1 MVPLQIFYKRIT
13 ILVSVTCLMIGC
25 RSNRNVEIPD
35 APPPYANFP
44 APQNFQN
51 PQPVAAQPHGN
62 LFADSYNPAP
72 PYSNY
77 SNPGGNTS
85 SSSVSQSRYTLHA
98 EADLWALIQ
107 DPNGVEL
114 DWLKMKSGDSVPLTY
129 SGPITV
135 TCSSG
140 HKLKIFDNQKNL
152 IETKANQSGISIVKL
167 P

>member
-51 PQPVAAQPHGN
+51 PQPVAVQSHGN

-77 SNPGGNTS
+77 SNPENSTS
-85 SSSVSQSRYTLHA
+85 SPASTSRYVLRA
-98 EADLWALIQ
+98 ETDLWALIQ

-114 DWLKMKSGDSVPLTY
+114 DWLKMKSGESVPLTY

>member
-13 ILVSVTCLMIGC
+13 ILVFVTCLMIGC

-51 PQPVAAQPHGN
+51 PQPVAVQSHGN

-77 SNPGGNTS
+77 SNPGNSIIFS
-85 SSSVSQSRYTLHA
+85 SFYKQVCSPCGSRSLGT
-98 EADLWALIQ
+98 
-107 DPNGVEL
+107 
-114 DWLKMKSGDSVPLTY
+114 DSRPQR
-129 SGPITV
+129 S
-135 TCSSG
+135 
-140 HKLKIFDNQKNL
+140 
-152 IETKANQSGISIVKL
+152 
-167 P
+167 

>member
-13 ILVSVTCLMIGC
+13 FLVFVTCLMIGC

-51 PQPVAAQPHGN
+51 PQPVAALSQDN
-62 LFADSYNPAP
+62 LFADPYNPVP

-77 SNPGGNTS
+77 SNPGNAPS
-85 SSSVSQSRYTLHA
+85 SSTSHSRYVLRA

-107 DPNGVEL
+107 DPKGVEL
-114 DWLKMKSGDSVPLTY
+114 DWLKMKSGETVPLTY

-152 IETKANQSGISIVKL
+152 IESKANHSGISIVKL

>member
-51 PQPVAAQPHGN
+51 PQPVVEQPHGN

-77 SNPGGNTS
+77 SNSGNSMS
-85 SSSVSQSRYTLHA
+85 SPASTSRYVLRA

-107 DPNGVEL
+107 DPKGVEL
-114 DWLKMKSGDSVPLTY
+114 DWLKMKSGESVPLTY

>member
-1 MVPLQIFYKRIT
+1 MVPLQIFYKKIT
-13 ILVSVTCLMIGC
+13 FLVFVTCLMIGC

-44 APQNFQN
+44 APMNFQN
-51 PQPVAAQPHGN
+51 PQPIPQNSSGNPFAAP
-62 LFADSYNPAP
+62 YNPNYP
-72 PYSNY
+72 ISNN
-77 SNPGGNTS
+77 SSSENEASVS
-85 SSSVSQSRYTLHA
+85 SSSTNYSLLA

-107 DPNGVEL
+107 DPQGVEL
-114 DWLKMKSGDSVPLTY
+114 DWIKMKSGETVPLNY

>member
-72 PYSNY
+72 PTQIIAIL
-77 SNPGGNTS
+77 GAMHRLL
-85 SSSVSQSRYTLHA
+85 QF
-98 EADLWALIQ
+98 
-107 DPNGVEL
+107 
-114 DWLKMKSGDSVPLTY
+114 LKAGMFSERK
-129 SGPITV
+129 PI
-135 TCSSG
+135 SG
-140 HKLKIFDNQKNL
+140 H
-152 IETKANQSGISIVKL
+152 
-167 P
+167 

>member
-13 ILVSVTCLMIGC
+13 ILVSITCLMIGC

-51 PQPVAAQPHGN
+51 PQPVAVQPHGN
-62 LFADSYNPAP
+62 FFADSYNPAP

-77 SNPGGNTS
+77 SNPGNAPS
-85 SSSVSQSRYTLHA
+85 SPSSHSKYVLRA

-114 DWLKMKSGDSVPLTY
+114 DWLKMKSGESVPLTY

-152 IETKANQSGISIVKL
+152 IETKTNQSGISIVKL

>member
-1 MVPLQIFYKRIT
+1 MVTQQIVYKRIT
-13 ILVSVTCLMIGC
+13 FLVFGTCLMIGC

-51 PQPVAAQPHGN
+51 PQPVASQSHGN
-62 LFADSYNPAP
+62 LFADPYNPAAP

-77 SNPGGNTS
+77 SNLESTPAS
-85 SSSVSQSRYTLHA
+85 PVSTSRYVLRG

-107 DPNGVEL
+107 DPKGVEL
-114 DWLKMKSGDSVPLTY
+114 DWLKMKSGESVPLTY

-152 IETKANQSGISIVKL
+152 IETKTNQSGISIVKL

>member
-1 MVPLQIFYKRIT
+1 MISLHLFYKRMT
-13 ILVSVTCLMIGC
+13 FFVFVTSLIVGC
-25 RSNRNVEIPD
+25 KSNRNVEIPD

-44 APQNFQN
+44 TPQNFQN
-51 PQPVAAQPHGN
+51 PQPVAEQPRGN
-62 LFADSYNPAP
+62 LFADPYNPAP
-72 PYSNY
+72 LYPNY
-77 SNPGGNTS
+77 SNPGNAPS
-85 SSSVSQSRYTLHA
+85 SSAANSRYTLSA

-107 DPNGVEL
+107 DPKGVEL
-114 DWLKMKSGDSVPLTY
+114 DWLKMKSGETVPLAY

-152 IETKANQSGISIVKL
+152 IESKANHSGISIVKL